1 MISKNL
7 NIVVVGGGTA
17 GWLTALTM
25 NKIIKNKT
33 ITLIESDSIGILG
46 AGEGSTPNFPELIK
60 ILDIDYSD
68 FMNKTKSTHKLGIS
82 FENWNGDGKKYMH
95 PFTAEKGDF
104 DWTIFNGKN
113 IANEYL
119 GYLFKNNIDIDDVV
133 LSNKMAWENK
143 TPSHMNMYGYHF
155 DANIVA
161 KYFRE
166 VAESRGI
173 KRIEG
178 IVTNFVKDSNDN
190 ISTIKFENNDTIE
203 NIDFLFDCS
212 GFNRLV
218 IGKEYN
224 TNWKSYEDKLF
235 VNTAMPFFLP
245 QSKTEINP
253 YTRAIAMKYGWMWM
267 IPLQH
272 RWGCGYIFD
281 DKYINSE
288 EAKKEVEE
296 FFGYDIETNRTIK
309 FNAGRFEKTWQ
320 GNCIAIGLSSGFT
333 EPIEATSIFTAVNQ
347 LALVSEERI
356 NTFLSGNTK
365 IREDYNLAF
374 SMINDDVSDFLQFHY
389 FTKRKDTPFW
399 KDYFFKSYK
408 TSKLKKKINL
418 WKTQTPKLVDFMY
431 ESFGLANWLL
441 VGIGL
446 DYFKKDMFIESYRNS
461 KIKERVKEHHSK
473 NIKLVSTAVD
483 SSINEIDALKNI
495 K

>member
-1 MISKNL
+1 
-7 NIVVVGGGTA
+7 
-17 GWLTALTM
+17 
-25 NKIIKNKT
+25 
-33 ITLIESDSIGILG
+33 
-46 AGEGSTPNFPELIK
+46 
-60 ILDIDYSD
+60 
-68 FMNKTKSTHKLGIS
+68 
-82 FENWNGDGKKYMH
+82 
-95 PFTAEKGDF
+95 
-104 DWTIFNGKN
+104 
-113 IANEYL
+113 
-119 GYLFKNNIDIDDVV
+119 
-133 LSNKMAWENK
+133 MAWENK
-143 TPSHMNMYGYHF
+143 TPCHMTMYGYHF
-155 DANIVA
+155 DANEVA
-161 KYFRE
+161 KYLRKT
-166 VAESRGI
+166 AESRGI

-178 IVTNFVKDSNDN
+178 IVTNFVRN
-190 ISTIKFENNDTIE
+190 ENNNITSIKLENGNSID
-203 NIDFLFDCS
+203 NIDFVFDCS
-212 GFNRLV
+212 GFNRLI

-253 YTRAIAMKYGWMWM
+253 YTRAVAMKYGWMWM

-296 FFGYDIETNRTIK
+296 FFGHSIETNRTIK
-309 FNAGRFEKTWQ
+309 FKAGRFEKTWQ

-347 LALVSEERI
+347 LALISEERI
-356 NTFLSGNTK
+356 NNFLLGNTK

-408 TSKLKKKINL
+408 TSKLRKKITL
-418 WKTQTPKLVDFMY
+418 WKTQTPKATDFSY
-431 ESFGLANWLL
+431 ESFGLFSWLL

-446 DYFKKDMFIESYRNS
+446 DYFKKNMFVDVYRNY
-461 KIKERVKEHHSK
+461 KIKERIKEHHMK
-473 NIKLVSTAVD
+473 TINTVSDVFEK
-483 SSINEIDALKNI
+483 SLNEIDALKNI